1 MAKKNKQEIPAL
13 EEEKMVS
20 KVDYTD
26 DETKYRGYLLSRL
39 EKSRDQRNG
48 SYPEFD
54 DMDYMTYYEENSK
67 AAYSYLR
74 EKKNAEDVRIV
85 TGTTMEKETTLL
97 SALLNFN
104 FDSSIIA
111 FDQDDIMLNEMGW
124 VMGDMVRKSKH
135 IDLYEAKRPL
145 YYKEGLDQGTAFV
158 EELFVERNNVVKT
171 LDEAWSSNG
180 VKDLKSI
187 KWSVRLEK
195 TLGECQSNLLSGTKV
210 YLGNIREFFIWN
222 QPYAFIRD
230 LLSYDEA
237 KTLYG
242 DWERFEYVSKK
253 VVKITDDEV
262 ISYRNWTLIET
273 ENDMVEVVKY
283 FDKWNN
289 EFMILLNGVM
299 MLPIG
304 FPLTAVSPSGEIPL
318 AKFDAEALT
327 RFWAYSKSIPA
338 KMKVD
343 QQMLDE
349 FLRLMILK
357 TRQSFKPPMVNNSNR
372 ILSRDIFLGGKIT
385 QGIGK
390 GQLYSLLGEQQLGVT
405 QGEFSVFNLIKQL
418 VNEKTVNP
426 VFSGDQTKSGTTATE
441 VQELKKQQLM
451 KLGWVVLGAMEFER
465 QLTWLRVH
473 NICANWTTPIDSKID
488 IYKNEIVNTYR
499 SINLDST
506 GEEEDV
512 SKIIEFN
519 PEKANSM
526 SPDQVL
532 AEEEIL
538 SNSIRFPN
546 KKVKKVYV
554 NPEVL
559 RTLKLKWYVEITPS
573 EKNVSELKRTLFISR
588 LKEAQILFGIDSLNY
603 DYAKKRFAIMSEENP
618 QKLFKQQ
625 QPVMPMMGGGGQQ
638 QKTMGDMIASRVGQS
653 ANTNEAVPNIQSL
666 IQQ

>member
-1 MAKKNKQEIPAL
+1 MPKNKKQEIPAL
-13 EEEKMVS
+13 EEEKVIS
-20 KVDYTD
+20 KCDYSD
-26 DETKYRGYLLSRL
+26 DEVKYRGYLIDRMT
-39 EKSRDQRNG
+39 KSDNQRTGN
-48 SYPEFD
+48 YPEFD

-74 EKKNAEDVRIV
+74 EKQNKEDVRIV

-104 FDSSIIA
+104 FDSTLTA
-111 FDQDDIMLNEMGW
+111 FDEEDLMLNEMGW
-124 VMGDMVRKSKH
+124 VMSDMVRKSKQ
-135 IDLYEAKRPL
+135 IDQYDAKRPL

-158 EELFVERNNVVKT
+158 EELFVERTNVIKT
-171 LDEAWSSNG
+171 LDEAWSTDG
-180 VKDLKSI
+180 VKNLKTL
-187 KWSVRLEK
+187 KWTTRLEK
-195 TLGECQSNLLSGTKV
+195 ALGECQSNLLSGTKV

-222 QPYAFIRD
+222 QPYVFIRD
-230 LLSYDEA
+230 ILSYDEA

-242 DWERFEYVSKK
+242 EWERFEYVPKK
-253 VVKITDDEV
+253 VVKVGDDKV
-262 ISYRNWTLIET
+262 ISYRDWTLIET
-273 ENDMVEVVKY
+273 EGNMVEVIKY

-289 EFMILLNGVM
+289 EFMIFLNGVM

-318 AKFDAEALT
+318 AKLDAEALN

-343 QQMLDE
+343 QQVLDE

-357 TRQSFKPPMVNNSNR
+357 TRQSFKPPMVNNTNR

-390 GQLYSLLGEQQLGVT
+390 GQLYSLLEGQLGVT
-405 QGEFSVFNLIKQL
+405 QGEFQVFQLIKQL

-451 KLGWVVLGAMEFER
+451 KLGWIVLGIMEFER
-465 QLTWLRVH
+465 QLTWLRIH
-473 NICANWTTPIDSKID
+473 NICANWTTPVDSKID
-488 IYKNEIVNTYR
+488 EYKNQLVNSFR
-499 SINLDST
+499 SINLEST
-506 GEEEDV
+506 DQEEEA

-519 PEKANSM
+519 PEKTNTM

-538 SNSIRFPN
+538 SNSIRFPG

-554 NPEVL
+554 NPEIL
-559 RTLKLKWYVEITPS
+559 KSKKLKWFVEITPT
-573 EKNVSELKRTLFISR
+573 EKNVSELKRTLFINR
-588 LKEAQILFGIDSLNY
+588 IKEAQILFGIDSLNY
-603 DYAKKRFAIMSEENP
+603 EYLKKRFAIMGEENP
-618 QKLFKQQ
+618 QKFFKQM
-625 QPVMPMMGGGGQQ
+625 QPAMPQMGGQAPGQN
-638 QKTMGDMIASRVGQS
+638 KSLSDMVASRVGQS
-653 ANTNEAVPNIQSL
+653 ANNNEAVPNIQNLS
-666 IQQ
+666 Q